1 MRPDV
6 ALVCG
11 HLRHGSVQIHNIF
24 ITKETVAAQSLRPGP
39 GGDVPGVAIRGAD
52 FIPVLLQ
59 CPGDQHRGIGLCWT
73 FGVVCVLGK
82 LLHTREVLC
91 QLCDQLLLLAGG
103 RTAIR
108 QDLHPL
114 PGSYVPQVAGTAA
127 LDVGTLDDQSS
138 HSSPSSHTSR
148 ARPSSEMQPLVAFTL
163 CTLSARRRRSSSRL
177 S

>member
-11 HLRHGSVQIHNIF
+11 HLRHGNVQIHNVF
-24 ITKETVAAQSLRPGP
+24 ITKETVIPQPFCPGP
-39 GGDVPGVAIRGAD
+39 GGDVPGVAIGGAD
-52 FIPVLLQ
+52 FVPVLLQ
-59 CPGDQHRGIGLCWT
+59 CPGDQHRGIGLCRT

-108 QDLHPL
+108 QDLHLL
-114 PGSYVPQVAGTAA
+114 PGSDVPQVAATSAF
-127 LDVGTLDDQSS
+127 DVGTLDDQSS
-138 HSSPSSHTSR
+138 HCSSSHTSR
-148 ARPSSEMQPLVAFTL
+148 ARPSREMRPLVDFTL
-163 CTLSARRRRSSSRL
+163 RTLSARRRRSSSRL